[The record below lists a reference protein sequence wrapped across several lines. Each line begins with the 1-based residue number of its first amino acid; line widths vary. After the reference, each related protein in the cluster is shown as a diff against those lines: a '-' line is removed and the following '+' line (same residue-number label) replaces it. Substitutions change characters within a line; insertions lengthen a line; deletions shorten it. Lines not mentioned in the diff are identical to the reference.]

1 MHVPLNIQGIIF
13 EDYQCH
19 DNGQIYSLK
28 NNIFLKQWLCGDHR
42 QKSSVSHSKKHYF
55 FVSNAMG
62 WSWENHGIQQSPLVR
77 HNDFKLGVGRH
88 KLSIDHIDRDSLNNN
103 LSNLRICT
111 DIEQSMN
118 SSSSKKSSSE
128 FKGVSSHGSNR
139 RKPYYA
145 RFEGLG
151 VSWHGSYE
159 TEEEAAAAYNA
170 RAKRALLEKYG
181 PKLGRQLID
190 EMFLFNTI

>member
-1 MHVPLNIQGIIF
+1 
-13 EDYQCH
+13 
-19 DNGQIYSLK
+19 
-28 NNIFLKQWLCGDHR
+28 
-42 QKSSVSHSKKHYF
+42 
-55 FVSNAMG
+55 MG

-139 RKPYYA
+139 RKPYY
-145 RFEGLG
+145 
-151 VSWHGSYE
+151 E